1 LTAMIETTP
10 PGPWAVAEP
19 DFTTE
24 QISAYYL
31 ELERL
36 LERVESSVTHYQA
49 LSVERSAAYEEIR
62 LTYYQVLALLYPAY
76 KLSATVPVEMLPR
89 IERAFGK
96 VSRAFS
102 VLANYAYRHSYDNAL
117 QGRTPDTRPST
128 TAHTSSAASVKHIS
142 DEWSPAGAV
151 SSPAQPAAARTSE
164 QPININNRPSMQKV
178 HSAFSDSAAND
189 NRRRCERFRLS
200 IPARI
205 TGFEKK
211 TGKWNEMTETVDV
224 SRTGVN
230 LRMRHQVRHGTVLYL
245 TLPLPSKLR
254 GHGYA
259 EPSYNV
265 YALVRRVDPPRNG
278 SRLVGLE
285 FMGEHPPMGYLDKPW
300 ASFQTRRWGG
310 NNRRRKDRRELT
322 EIIAVEY
329 FNESTQLV
337 AKEMG
342 RTENIS
348 RGGMRVCVRTPPPE
362 FDMIRV
368 SCPSHGFES
377 FAAVCNRYVGKD
389 GFDRLCLRF
398 LNNEW
403 SF

>member
-1 LTAMIETTP
+1 LTATIETTP
-10 PGPWAVAEP
+10 QGPGVVAEP

-24 QISAYYL
+24 QMSAYYL

-36 LERVESSVTHYQA
+36 LERVEGSVTHYQA
-49 LSVERSAAYEEIR
+49 LGVERSSAYEEIW
-62 LTYYQVLALLYPAY
+62 LTYQQTLGMLYPAY
-76 KLSATVPVEMLPR
+76 KLSATFPAETLAR

-102 VLANYAYRHSYDNAL
+102 VLANYTNRLSYDNAL
-117 QGRTPDTRPST
+117 QGRAPDK
-128 TAHTSSAASVKHIS
+128 TATAAAPPVNHTSREA
-142 DEWSPAGAV
+142 SPARAV
-151 SSPAQPAAARTSE
+151 SAKTNVPVRIATVQTSE
-164 QPININNRPSMQKV
+164 QPINIHNHSPAQKV
-178 HSAFSDSAAND
+178 HSAFSDSASND
-189 NRRRCERFRLS
+189 NRRRCERFRLT

-211 TGKWNEMTETVDV
+211 AGKWNEMTETIDV

-230 LRMRHQVRHGTVLYL
+230 LRMRRNVRHGAVLYL

-259 EPSYNV
+259 EPTYNV

-285 FMGEHPPMGYLDKPW
+285 FLGEHPPMGYLDKPW
-300 ASFQTRRWGG
+300 SSFQTRKWGG
-310 NNRRRKDRRELT
+310 NNRRRRDRREQV
-322 EIIAVEY
+322 EVIAIEY
-329 FNESTQLV
+329 FNESMQLV

-362 FDMIRV
+362 FDMMRV
-368 SCPSHGFES
+368 NCPSRGFES

-389 GFDRLCLRF
+389 GFDRLCLKF

-403 SF
+403 CF

>member
-1 LTAMIETTP
+1 LTAMIGTTP
-10 PGPWAVAEP
+10 QGPSAAAEA
-19 DFTTE
+19 DFSTE

-49 LSVERSAAYEEIR
+49 LSVERTATYEEIR
-62 LTYYQVLALLYPAY
+62 LTYYQALGLLYPAY
-76 KLSATVPVEMLPR
+76 KLSATVPDEMVAR

-102 VLANYAYRHSYDNAL
+102 VLANYANRLSYDNAL
-117 QGRTPDTRPST
+117 QGRPSEAKATTSNALPVNHLTDKERP
-128 TAHTSSAASVKHIS
+128 SSAAAKIDSQS
-142 DEWSPAGAV
+142 RPPATLA
-151 SSPAQPAAARTSE
+151 SE
-164 QPININNRPSMQKV
+164 QPIDINNRPSVQKV
-178 HSAFSDSAAND
+178 HSGFSTSTSND

-200 IPARI
+200 IPARL
-205 TGFEKK
+205 TGFDKK
-211 TGKWNEMTETVDV
+211 TGKWNEMAETVDV

-230 LRMRHQVRHGTVLYL
+230 LRMRRHVRHGSVLYL

-254 GHGYA
+254 SHGYA

-265 YALVRRVDPPRNG
+265 YSLVRRVDPPRNG
-278 SRLVGLE
+278 TRLVGLE
-285 FMGEHPPMGYLDKPW
+285 FLGEHPPMGFLDKPW
-300 ASFQTRRWGG
+300 ASFQTRKWGG
-310 NNRRRKDRRELT
+310 SNRRRRDRREQT
-322 EIIAVEY
+322 EIINIEY
-329 FNESTQLV
+329 FNESMQLIF
-337 AKEMG
+337 KEIG

-348 RGGMRVCVRTPPPE
+348 RGGMRACVRTAPPD

-368 SCPSHGFES
+368 SCPSRGFES
-377 FAAVCNRYVGKD
+377 FAAVCNRYIGKD

-403 SF
+403 NF